1 MEDRAYKLKS
11 GVPRFLKVAARGTME
26 VTIPVG
32 SVVVVLFAP
41 TVGNGFVRARYG
53 EHTCTAPIT

>member
-1 MEDRAYKLKS
+1 MENRAYKLKS
-11 GVPRFLKVAARGTME
+11 GVPGFLKVAARGTIE

-41 TVGNGFVRARYG
+41 TVGNELVLARYG
-53 EHTCTAPIT
+53 EHTCTVPIT